1 MTPAETISAR
11 LQRLESYL
19 QLLEGFRTEP
29 RSALL
34 GDPVRRGALERYLQ
48 LAIEALLDI
57 GNHLL
62 ARRGLERPETY
73 ADVFRLLCEA
83 DLLSEALLEES
94 IGMAGFRNLLVHDYM
109 RLEPEKLGEILDAK
123 LEVMRQLASTF
134 ARQI

>member
-1 MTPAETISAR
+1 MTPGETISAR

-34 GDPVRRGALERYLQ
+34 GDPVRRGALERYMQ

-62 ARRGLERPETY
+62 AGRGLERPETY

-83 DLLSEALLEES
+83 DLLSESLLEES
-94 IGMAGFRNLLVHDYM
+94 I
-109 RLEPEKLGEILDAK
+109 
-123 LEVMRQLASTF
+123 
-134 ARQI
+134 